1 MKEKVRV
8 SFDVPAEEHIFLKSA
23 CVNSRITFKDLMQ
36 KVFHETVE
44 AFKKEELKARIVKGI
59 NESKEGNERYISQD
73 ELDNWMKMVD
83 NEGV

>member
-1 MKEKVRV
+1 MKDKIRV

-44 AFKKEELKARIVKGI
+44 AFKKEELKAVIVKGI
-59 NESKEGNERYISQD
+59 NESKEGKERYISQE
-73 ELDNWMKMVD
+73 ELDTWMKIVD
-83 NEGV
+83 DEGI